1 MRFWSFSYRVVSAE
15 QLLYILPEL
24 FPMYHCVVNKIHFNT
39 NKIHFDI
46 NKIHFNINIGPLNIG
61 ALSLLV
67 FFDIQHF
74 HSMTITSKR

>member
-1 MRFWSFSYRVVSAE
+1 MRFWSLSYRVASAE

-24 FPMYHCVVNKIHFNT
+24 FPMYHCVVNKIQ
-39 NKIHFDI
+39 
-46 NKIHFNINIGPLNIG
+46 FNINIGPLNIG